1 MLKEYYKDREKRREL
16 GLPPLPLKAEQ
27 VQAVADMFESGEG
40 SDELLT
46 LLENE
51 IPPLL
56 DRADYG
62 QPLQLF
68 AFFQCRNQVH

>member
-16 GLPPLPLKAEQ
+16 DLPPLPLEAEQ
-27 VQAVADMFESGEG
+27 VQAVADMLESGEG

-51 IPPLL
+51 VPPLSL
-56 DRADYG
+56 I
-62 QPLQLF
+62 
-68 AFFQCRNQVH
+68 HI

>member
-27 VQAVADMFESGEG
+27 VQAIADIFEKGEG
-40 SDELLT
+40 SDELLM

-51 IPPLL
+51 VPPGV
-56 DRADYG
+56 DEAANVKA
-62 QPLQLF
+62 
-68 AFFQCRNQVH
+68 AF